1 LNITAEKNFSKN
13 KLSAGLP
20 DCERNPAALLNE
32 ATGTSHILSW
42 SKTIKEYKYVVRRAQ
57 VLRSRGG

>member
-32 ATGTSHILSW
+32 ATG
-42 SKTIKEYKYVVRRAQ
+42 
-57 VLRSRGG
+57 LRSQSGGLAKRGYRHFPHSFMVKDH